1 MFPFV
6 WRAYDRPCPGDLRS
20 LIGTDGIAEEKLA
33 PSGHVRVHGELWQAE
48 VVGECSL
55 IGKGEIVRI
64 EGIRGL
70 KLLVRPLRWKK
81 DIETTIQVKFL
92 S

>member
-6 WRAYDRPCPGDLRS
+6 WRAYDRPRAGDLRS

-48 VVGECSL
+48 VIRKGNSIE
-55 IGKGEIVRI
+55 KGETVWVS
-64 EGIRGL
+64 GISGL
-70 KLLVRPLRWKK
+70 TLLVEPKNEDSSKMMALER
-81 DIETTIQVKFL
+81 
-92 S
+92 

>member
-6 WRAYDRPCPGDLRS
+6 WRAYDRPRPGDLRS

-48 VVGECSL
+48 VMAKGTPIE
-55 IGKGEIVRI
+55 KGEAVLI
-64 EGIRGL
+64 EGVYGL
-70 KLLVRPLRWKK
+70 TLLVQRPKR
-81 DIETTIQVKFL
+81 DDRRNTI
-92 S
+92 